1 MHRRITRNYAKI
13 VAEIAQECIKVIHD
27 NKEWVEANNQRMD
40 DMTNGYDNMARDI
53 LAIIKNNRKG

>member
-1 MHRRITRNYAKI
+1 MNYAKI

-27 NKEWVEANNQRMD
+27 NKEWVEANKQRMD

>member
-1 MHRRITRNYAKI
+1 MHRRLTMNYAKI
-13 VAEIAQECIKVIHD
+13 VAEIEQLCTEVVHD

-40 DMTNGYDNMARDI
+40 DMINGYDNMARDI

>member
-1 MHRRITRNYAKI
+1 MNYAKI
-13 VAEIAQECIKVIHD
+13 VAEIEQLCRKVVHD

-40 DMTNGYDNMARDI
+40 DMIDGYDNMARDI